1 MAYSIKAE
9 KHEVDFLIG
18 FKEIK
23 GECFFSARTLP
34 DGRVELTFLK

>member
-18 FKEIK
+18 LKEIK
-23 GECFFSARTLP
+23 GECFFSAQP
-34 DGRVELTFLK
+34 FLMEGLS